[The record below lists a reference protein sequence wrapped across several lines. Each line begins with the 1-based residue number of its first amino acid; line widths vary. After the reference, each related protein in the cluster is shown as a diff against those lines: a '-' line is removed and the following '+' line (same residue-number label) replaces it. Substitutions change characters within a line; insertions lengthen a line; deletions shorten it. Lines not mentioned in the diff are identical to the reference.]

1 MKVSPVFFG
10 GILWALLPAPAVA
23 GRPQVT
29 SNQAALIKQSSIVFT
44 GTVSQLGATSFA
56 DVPQSAQTIVV
67 RVDSVLKKP
76 PAVSLKKGDKV
87 TVEMKDPSALQEGT
101 RATFYTE
108 GWLFGSGV
116 AVKELG
122 HEVLPSGGAAP
133 AEAGSVENA
142 FRQTHEQVSDQEL
155 QNRIASADYVVVAR
169 VMDVRRWVV
178 PKSAGAPS
186 HITEHQ
192 PDWHEAIL
200 EIRSV
205 LKGTKPK
212 KNKMVLRF
220 PGCQDVAWVHF
231 PKFAKNQQGVFFL
244 KKDQVSGA
252 PTTYMG
258 GSQVDVYTCS
268 KPGDWLPL
276 SDEVRIRSLLKK

>member
-122 HEVLPSGGAAP
+122 HEVLPSGGATP

-276 SDEVRIRSLLKK
+276 SDEARIRSLLKK

>member
-10 GILWALLPAPAVA
+10 GILWALLLAPAVA
-23 GRPQVT
+23 RRPQVT

-169 VMDVRRWVV
+169 VMDVRRWSC
-178 PKSAGAPS
+178 PSQPAHLHTSPSTSRTGMKPFSKSAPS
-186 HITEHQ
+186 SKVQ
-192 PDWHEAIL
+192 N
-200 EIRSV
+200 
-205 LKGTKPK
+205 PK
-212 KNKMVLRF
+212 RTRWSSDFLDAKM
-220 PGCQDVAWVHF
+220 
-231 PKFAKNQQGVFFL
+231 
-244 KKDQVSGA
+244 
-252 PTTYMG
+252 
-258 GSQVDVYTCS
+258 
-268 KPGDWLPL
+268 
-276 SDEVRIRSLLKK
+276 